1 MIHKLLL
8 ITIAATG
15 FALGA
20 CEPQGPA
27 EEAGEEIDE
36 GIDEAGDEMDEF
48 GDDVDDTFDDMD
60 DDIDDTP

>member
-8 ITIAATG
+8 IMIAATG

-27 EEAGEEIDE
+27 EETGEEIDQ
-36 GIDEAGDEMDEF
+36 GIDEAGDEMEETGDEIEDEF
-48 GDDVDDTFDDMD
+48 
-60 DDIDDTP
+60 DDTP

>member
-8 ITIAATG
+8 IMIAATS

-27 EEAGEEIDE
+27 EDMGEGIDE
-36 GIDEAGDEMDEF
+36 GIDEAGDEMEDAGDEMEDEF
-48 GDDVDDTFDDMD
+48 DDN
-60 DDIDDTP
+60 P